1 MKIYV
6 DSNNCIHDV
15 DSTENTTLK
24 ELVINDNDNPF
35 AGWTVAKICCY
46 RAFVE
51 DGTVTSYSPYIP
63 SSIVELIDRLAKE
76 NKALVDRANKTDAE
90 LDQLLTDVIPRLMG

>member
-6 DSNNCIHDV
+6 DSRNCIHDV
-15 DSTENTTLK
+15 DITENSTLR

-35 AGWTVAKICCY
+35 KDWTTAKICCY

-63 SSIVELIDRLAKE
+63 SSIVELIDRLARE
-76 NKALVDRANKTDAE
+76 NEELRARANKTDRE